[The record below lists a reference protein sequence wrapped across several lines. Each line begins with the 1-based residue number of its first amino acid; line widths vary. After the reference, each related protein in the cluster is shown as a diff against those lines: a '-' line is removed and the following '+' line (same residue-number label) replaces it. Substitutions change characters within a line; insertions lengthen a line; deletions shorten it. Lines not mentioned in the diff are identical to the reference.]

1 MDSNYIELHRTT
13 GGKNKHYHIV
23 IFQCS
28 SLIYDCSKTKI
39 IKDM

>member
-28 SLIYDCSKTKI
+28 LIYDCSKTKI